1 MPFPSPKHLLNTHQN
16 IKGKR
21 AKEVRS
27 LPTRVL
33 SSGER
38 DRQVDSAGP
47 QNNCY
52 SGAEHWVRGELL
64 GEMDPKLGMAEIV
77 G

>member
-1 MPFPSPKHLLNTHQN
+1 MH
-16 IKGKR
+16 
-21 AKEVRS
+21 
-27 LPTRVL
+27 TRVL
-33 SSGER
+33 SSDER

-52 SGAEHWVRGELL
+52 SGAEHWVLKELP
-64 GEMDPKLGMAEIV
+64 GEMDPKLMRAEIV